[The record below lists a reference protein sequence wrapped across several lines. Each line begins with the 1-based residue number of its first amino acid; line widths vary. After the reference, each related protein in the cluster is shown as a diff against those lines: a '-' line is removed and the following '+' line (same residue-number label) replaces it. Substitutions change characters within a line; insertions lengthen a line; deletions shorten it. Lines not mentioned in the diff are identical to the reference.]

1 MKISR
6 ILFSVII
13 FGTTACGS
21 TKKETATQTA
31 AEEAPADSLSL
42 FTVGVDHVKNKLSLS
57 GKVSYNQDKITK
69 VFSLVSGHMQDVKS
83 VLGDYVKAGQVLAII
98 QSGDL
103 ADLQQNAVSAKSQ
116 LSVAQ
121 KNLQVTK
128 DMSDAGL
135 ASQKDLVA
143 AQEMVESAKGEVRR
157 VAARQNILG
166 SSASTYYIK
175 APVSGFIVEKNAQ
188 PGMELRSD
196 DPESLFTISNLDPIW
211 ILANVYENDVSK
223 IKLGQEAKI
232 TTLSYPDKVY
242 TGRIDK
248 IFNMLDPESKTMK
261 VRVTLSNADFLLKP
275 EMFAKVNLEYGFSE
289 NKLIV
294 PSESIIFDNN
304 KNYVV
309 IGTNFKDLKIVPVD
323 VFQKVD
329 DITFLNGGV
338 NSGDKIV
345 KENAYLLYNSLTKN

>member
-21 TKKETATQTA
+21 AKKETATQTA